1 MLSAKDAE
9 VKRKIVNAASAIR
22 KKYLAL
28 KLDRNENDI
37 AINKAL
43 APLTTP
49 LKKIAENTS
58 SSSRKKRQK
67 ICAESSPSPSSLNV
81 KSKAESSDTVK
92 EEEKEEEEINKS
104 ASFLNQ
110 QQHQQ
115 PVQQQLLPLQ
125 SSDDDENNYDDAIGF
140 DKSIDE
146 QNLQTFLTTYP
157 APIQPYIYA
166 FLKESTQID
175 KYGLKYDSEYDMM
188 NRFNYQTNENP
199 EKETKNE
206 KAGSRNRTRDDLVA
220 TRNLSHQTTAAV
232 ICTINGPRAFPLLVK
247 TRTAV
252 ITPRRTESVPVQMT
266 YMRPIAANL
275 TWSESRSTPKP
286 QVDKDQEVLEIPDN
300 LIDLKQD
307 QEELLDHLQST
318 QWQAV
323 TTHSITS
330 SVGTTAVLV
339 LIIIMAGIGNRY
351 IWKGIKNRRK
361 QTDKNR
367 KNRDN
372 NINASSDSSQL
383 QKAEEYELQPLK
395 TIAQPPYPR
404 GSSSPRSRRGR

>member
-1 MLSAKDAE
+1 MSPAQVRSIENSPNCIIDELYQRTENSNCPITE
-9 VKRKIVNAASAIR
+9 RKLNSIIWIQL
-22 KKYLAL
+22 YT
-28 KLDRNENDI
+28 RNTWLVIAPTNNTRI
-37 AINKAL
+37 AI
-43 APLTTP
+43 
-49 LKKIAENTS
+49 
-58 SSSRKKRQK
+58 
-67 ICAESSPSPSSLNV
+67 ICNGILEDV
-81 KSKAESSDTVK
+81 K
-92 EEEKEEEEINKS
+92 
-104 ASFLNQ
+104 LNQ
-110 QQHQQ
+110 TGI
-115 PVQQQLLPLQ
+115 VTM
-125 SSDDDENNYDDAIGF
+125 S
-140 DKSIDE
+140 
-146 QNLQTFLTTYP
+146 QN
-157 APIQPYIYA
+157 
-166 FLKESTQID
+166 
-175 KYGLKYDSEYDMM
+175 
-188 NRFNYQTNENP
+188 
-199 EKETKNE
+199 
-206 KAGSRNRTRDDLVA
+206 
-220 TRNLSHQTTAAV
+220 
-232 ICTINGPRAFPLLVK
+232 CLVK

-330 SVGTTAVLV
+330 SVGTTAVLI

-367 KNRDN
+367 NDRDN

-395 TIAQPPYPR
+395 TIA
-404 GSSSPRSRRGR
+404 